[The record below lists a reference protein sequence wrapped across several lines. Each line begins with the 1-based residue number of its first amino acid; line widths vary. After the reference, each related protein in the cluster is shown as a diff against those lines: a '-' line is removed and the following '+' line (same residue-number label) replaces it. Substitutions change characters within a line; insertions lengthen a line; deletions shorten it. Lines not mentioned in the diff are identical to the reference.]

1 MVGCPMDGGFV
12 NKDDVFKNIIMSKE
26 SRALGFRS
34 IRRWNDFPHA
44 VYAFLVM
51 HKNNVAWAADLV
63 SCNCLFRCICTARGI
78 RNREEEFEIERKIV
92 PIVNIT
98 IILLPH
104 KFLFFFEKKKWTEF
118 FLIKKIL
125 ISYLKG
131 RNVEFFSLTKMKI
144 CGEHNSLVAQTHPRR
159 GS

>member
-12 NKDDVFKNIIMSKE
+12 NKDDVLKNIIMSKE

-34 IRRWNDFPHA
+34 VWRWNDFPHA

-78 RNREEEFEIERKIV
+78 RNTEEESETERKIV
-92 PIVNIT
+92 PIFNTT

-104 KFLFFFEKKKWTEF
+104 KFFFFLRKKNELI
-118 FLIKKIL
+118 FLDKKDFDFLFEGQECEIL
-125 ISYLKG
+125 LSHENENLW
-131 RNVEFFSLTKMKI
+131 R
-144 CGEHNSLVAQTHPRR
+144 A
-159 GS
+159 